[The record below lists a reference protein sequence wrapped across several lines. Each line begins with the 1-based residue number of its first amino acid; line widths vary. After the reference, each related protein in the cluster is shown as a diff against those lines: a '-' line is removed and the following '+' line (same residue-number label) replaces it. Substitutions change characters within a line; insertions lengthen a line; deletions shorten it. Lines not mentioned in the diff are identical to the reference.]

1 MVAIPTIEEE
11 DARRPNR
18 ERQNLVTEQT
28 RIVNQMKAIF
38 TRFGIRTFRPTLRK
52 AEEKLKGL
60 RTRKGL
66 RCRRTRGRNCAA
78 ISRGWASF
86 ASRSARS
93 SRNACASLRRLL
105 LQRKA
110 RTRWFA

>member
-38 TRFGIRTFRPTLRK
+38 ARFGIRTFRPTLRK
-52 AEEKLKGL
+52 AEEKL
-60 RTRKGL
+60 
-66 RCRRTRGRNCAA
+66 
-78 ISRGWASF
+78 
-86 ASRSARS
+86 
-93 SRNACASLRRLL
+93 
-105 LQRKA
+105 
-110 RTRWFA
+110 